1 MVASG
6 CRFILSDWFFICIQ
20 MILYVP
26 LSWVRQ
32 IKNFGFT
39 ALIGDVIILGSL
51 TYIVAFDS
59 VVIGENGIHPIDFIN
74 TQSFPLFIGTA
85 MFAYEGIW

>member
-1 MVASG
+1 MVA
-6 CRFILSDWFFICIQ
+6 
-20 MILYVP
+20 YVP
-26 LSWVRQ
+26 LAWVRR

-39 ALIGDVIILGSL
+39 ALIGDVFILGSL
-51 TYIVAFDS
+51 AYIVSYDS
-59 VVIGENGIHPIDFIN
+59 VVIGERGIQPIVGFN